1 MSTLRFGARA
11 RNIKNAPKINKEY
24 SVAELMKLWEAAQN
38 KVEVL
43 EKKIQALIQQIVHL
57 GGKPPSES
65 DIQKLAQQ
73 LAAKQAEEEI
83 KRAEEELKV

>member
-1 MSTLRFGARA
+1 
-11 RNIKNAPKINKEY
+11 
-24 SVAELMKLWEAAQN
+24 MKLWEAAQN

-43 EKKIQALIQQIVHL
+43 EKKIQALIQQIVQL